1 MSEPFRPLSQPFHLD
16 EWIDRD
22 QIERLNEL
30 ADRAGLDLG
39 EYVRERLDAWIQREL
54 DL

>member
-1 MSEPFRPLSQPFHLD
+1 LD

-22 QIERLNEL
+22 QIERLEEL

-39 EYVRERLDAWIQREL
+39 EYVRQALDKWIQKEL
-54 DL
+54 GN